1 MVARRDLTD
10 SESMLQT
17 ERNVDRNREIDRDRG
32 MTRTVQTEPQPNAWM
47 TVSAGS
53 IVPLGLA
60 GAALAAT
67 SMTKSEQVAVTAWIA
82 VAIVGTA
89 SVISAAAI
97 AHRRN
102 VSFSR
107 HNSNQK
113 DVDLHR
119 DMSR

>member
-102 VSFSR
+102 V